1 MSTTFKLDLNEK
13 EITGVVKRGFA
24 LTNEKFGEESQREI
38 TSPKW
43 DYPKPGSDIVDLG
56 QLRDSYTTSTTPDGL
71 ETSHSWTARH
81 AMANHEGA
89 KYRDGRTR
97 PARRWT
103 EEPVERFDKNF
114 EAITRP
120 LLEAVK

>member
-1 MSTTFKLDLNEK
+1 MSTTFKLDLNER
-13 EITGVVKRGFA
+13 EITDA
-24 LTNEKFGEESQREI
+24 LKKAFRSANEKFGEESQREI

-89 KYRDGRTR
+89 EYRDGRKR
-97 PARRWT
+97 PPRRWT
-103 EEPVERFDKNF
+103 KEPHDNF
-114 EAITRP
+114 ENNFDAVAKT